1 MSKASVLKLDDDRT
15 RFWRQEDGLLRASVC
30 IGTGKWRTLAVF
42 APNTP
47 VDSMFRH
54 CQQLSLCVAELR
66 ATNASQARHITDL
79 TATLVQHGLWP
90 T

>member
-1 MSKASVLKLDDDRT
+1 MSRAPALKLDDDRT
-15 RFWRQEDGLLRASVC
+15 RFWRQEDGLLRACVS
-30 IGTGKWRTLAVF
+30 IGAGKWRTVAVF

-47 VDSMFRH
+47 VDSLFRH
-54 CQQLSLCVAELR
+54 CQVLTLAIADLR

-79 TATLVQHGLWP
+79 TATLLTHGLWP